1 MSPTRKPRRAPE
13 KGADARARIL
23 AAAEAELG
31 ARGFATASTN
41 AVAEAAGVAKGL
53 VFHYFGSKTELFLA
67 VLDRVTERV
76 VDGYLNH
83 PEPWPADLFERLYA
97 ISMHKIRLF
106 QRDRDAY
113 RVLAML
119 TDAPDELREVL
130 LARAGEVRKRVWP
143 RLLKDVDTSCLRPGI
158 SLEDALETIVILGEG
173 LERRI
178 VAQVCAL
185 PDHGALQM
193 EAILR
198 DVWKHYERLRDGLYR
213 S

>member
-1 MSPTRKPRRAPE
+1 MSPERKPRRGPA
-13 KGADARARIL
+13 KAADARARIL
-23 AAAEAELG
+23 DAAEAELG
-31 ARGFATASTN
+31 ARGFVTASTN

-76 VDGYLNH
+76 IESYLTH
-83 PEPWPADLFERLYA
+83 SEPWPADLFERLYA

-119 TDAPDELREVL
+119 TDAPDELRDVL
-130 LARAGEVRKRVWP
+130 LARAGEVRRRIWP
-143 RLLKDVDTSCLRPGI
+143 KLLAGVDTSCLRPGV
-158 SLEDALETIVILGEG
+158 SLDAALETIVLLGEG

-178 VAQVCAL
+178 IAQVREL
-185 PDHGALQM
+185 PDHGASQM
-193 EAILR
+193 ESILR

-213 S
+213 T